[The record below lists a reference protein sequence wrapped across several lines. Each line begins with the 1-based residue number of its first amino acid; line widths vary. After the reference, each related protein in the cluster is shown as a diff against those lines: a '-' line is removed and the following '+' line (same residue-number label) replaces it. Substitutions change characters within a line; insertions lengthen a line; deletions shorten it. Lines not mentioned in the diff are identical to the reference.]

1 MKQYKITSQ
10 NIPTKSDEDCYLAP
24 DDPVHEL
31 IIAHTMDGL
40 GAHARLDEYRA
51 KQSFNKVECDKGKY
65 QRENNIKP
73 GTPAW
78 FELWYG
84 DKR

>member
-1 MKQYKITSQ
+1 MKQYKITSG
-10 NIPTKSDEDCYLAP
+10 NIPRISDEDCYLAP
-24 DDPVHEL
+24 DDPIHEM
-31 IIAHTMDGL
+31 IAVQIMDGL
-40 GAHARLDEYRA
+40 GAQARLDELRA
-51 KQSFNKVECDKGKY
+51 KQERVKIECDKGRY